1 MMILSIISAIT
12 INTAEFKFL
21 NDISI
26 YIYDDDVFK
35 NGNWRIIM
43 PKYIIMSN
51 LTDEGA
57 KTLKKNAGR
66 IKEVN
71 AELKSMGVNVI
82 DQYAILGNFDFIT
95 IVDAEDDNM
104 VMKAVIAIASRGS
117 IKTETYKAV
126 PIDEFIE
133 SLK

>member
-1 MMILSIISAIT
+1 MS
-12 INTAEFKFL
+12 
-21 NDISI
+21 
-26 YIYDDDVFK
+26 
-35 NGNWRIIM
+35 R
-43 PKYIIMSN
+43 YIIMSN

-71 AELKSMGVNVI
+71 AELKSMGVNVV
-82 DQYAILGNFDFIT
+82 DQYAVLGNFDFIS
-95 IVDAEDDNM
+95 IVDAEDDNL